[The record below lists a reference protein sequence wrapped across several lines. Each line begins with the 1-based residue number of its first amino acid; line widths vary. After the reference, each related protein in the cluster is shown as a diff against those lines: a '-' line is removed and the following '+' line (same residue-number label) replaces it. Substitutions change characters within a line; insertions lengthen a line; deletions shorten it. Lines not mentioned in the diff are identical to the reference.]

1 MNCKFKFGLAVVKIN
16 GRKLR
21 FAVIG
26 LGKMGLLHASL
37 LNFFPQSELV
47 ALCEKS
53 ALMNRFL
60 KKMFANSGVH
70 VVDDLEKL
78 RGLELDAVCVT
89 TPITSHSYVIKE
101 VYAKD
106 IARNVFVEKTLA
118 LNHIQSKELC
128 KLAKNFGGVT
138 MVGYMKRFSVTFGKA
153 KNILN
158 ERVLGEIS
166 SVDAYAYSSDFSK
179 IESRSKKSATRGGVL
194 SDLGSHVID
203 LALWFFGDF
212 EVESASSKSILCEEG
227 EDSVDFNFKKLGME
241 GKAHISWCMD
251 AYRMPNF
258 GLCITGSAGTMKV
271 NDYGLN
277 LKLLNGDSHEWFR
290 HDLDDYVNFFLGDSE
305 YCREDEAFINSILN
319 GDKIEPSFVTA
330 AKVDAVIDQVKEK
343 AKADGN

>member
-1 MNCKFKFGLAVVKIN
+1 VVKIN
-16 GRKLR
+16 ERKLR

-37 LNFFPQSELV
+37 LNFLPESELV

-53 ALMNRFL
+53 TLMNRFF

-78 RGLELDAVCVT
+78 HGLELDAVYVT
-89 TPITSHSYVIKE
+89 TPISSHYYVIKE

-106 IARNVFVEKTLA
+106 VARNVFVEKTLA
-118 LNHIQSKELC
+118 LNHVQSKELC
-128 KLAKNFGGVT
+128 EIAKNIGGVT

-158 ERVLGEIS
+158 EGILGEIS

-179 IESRSKKSATRGGVL
+179 IQSGSKKSATRGGVL

-212 EVESASSKSILCEEG
+212 EVESASCKSILCEEG
-227 EDSVDFNFKKLGME
+227 EDSVDFDFKKLGMN
-241 GKAHISWCMD
+241 GKVHVSWCMD
-251 AYRMPNF
+251 AYRMPDF
-258 GLCITGSAGTMKV
+258 GLSITGSGGTMKV
-271 NDYGLN
+271 NGYSLD
-277 LKLLNGDSHEWFR
+277 LKLNHGDSHKWFR
-290 HDLDDYVNFFLGDSE
+290 HNLDDYVNFFLGDSE

-319 GDKIEPSFVTA
+319 DDKIEPSFVTA
-330 AKVDAVIDQVKEK
+330 AKVDAVIDEVKEK
-343 AKADGN
+343 ARANGN